1 MYILECEKYREME
14 EIKKR
19 SKLYYIRYIRDF
31 ETGHVSW
38 HQLFPIHFFKYPWY
52 PIPLY
57 SVPQSLA
64 RLIVI
69 NYKLTVHHLHYY
81 HHHN

>member
-38 HQLFPIHFFKYPWY
+38 HQLLPIIFLNIHGIISPF
-52 PIPLY
+52 I
-57 SVPQSLA
+57 QS
-64 RLIVI
+64 
-69 NYKLTVHHLHYY
+69 
-81 HHHN
+81 HNHSLV